1 MNKNQIILLTSG
13 ILTVV
18 FFISLV
24 GNIIASYYAE
34 AYNLW
39 WQGACE
45 TLIGISGLCV
55 LAGGFIFLMH
65 LGDE

>member
-13 ILTVV
+13 ILTAV

-24 GNIIASYYAE
+24 RNIIASSYAE
-34 AYNLW
+34 VHNLW

-45 TLIGISGLCV
+45 PLIGISSLCT
-55 LAGGFIFLMH
+55 LALGFVFLMH
-65 LGDE
+65 LGDK